1 MAVGIQIGKTKIF
14 LRAHAYELIEH
25 LRHKSMD
32 VATIKI
38 QTFARMHLDRRFFL
52 SLLKSSRM
60 VQCVFRRFK
69 SVNIAS
75 HLRRNQNSTVI
86 QRLLRMHLSKRY
98 FVAILL
104 VSRWSQAIRRT
115 IKAKQYCLNLK
126 RTQNANLI
134 QKWWKKSHLQSHY
147 QISRR
152 SCIVIQCSYRYF
164 VSKRKL
170 IELRLHQRDL
180 TAVIEERDM
189 LRKEVQTLRDEL
201 VKAQLSLKQIN
212 ESSNIN
218 DISSEI
224 EILRKENEDIRSLL
238 NAAETQL
245 IVESERSSGA
255 LKSVEETSEELDKLC
270 KVNEKICAELQEA
283 KLLVLS
289 KDDHLQIL
297 NESILVLREELEGER
312 HKSMNAASCSSKD
325 LERAQGEFDMIVKE
339 LQASKN
345 LILNKEEA
353 IRNLE
358 HRSLE
363 LNNNLLDSQIKNEE
377 LVKCNQD
384 LEKQLAAVSSQ
395 SMSLVNVEKDVDA
408 EVERL
413 SNELA
418 TVKNELQEYQVK
430 EKETNTLSDD
440 AMNGLKAEIL
450 SLQGKLAA
458 ELRNN
463 HEMMLESEL
472 KLTEARG
479 EVLTLLAK
487 VKELEH
493 INADERSIMPSNLLS
508 IPEPVTEGNGNAE
521 FLQEEVLR
529 LKEELKE
536 MNKVTIVQSTFDPNS
551 PEHLLARYE
560 ELRKL
565 SEANVMK
572 DHEIDNLRQEN
583 RRLQEQVDAQSP
595 DYSKLEVDDASSL
608 GFFDAADWRDSKKEM
623 DPFFFL
629 KRNGDLT
636 SPSASNRTPNREQ
649 EDALK
654 VINEFLRAEVES
666 LRKKLESAEKELAEE
681 KKKSA
686 EDLAAFSEALHGV
699 DKLRAAAEGMSRE
712 LARVKRR
719 DKFNKMVS
727 GKWET
732 MSLQDDNFSILS
744 GGTSLIQEAQE
755 KLSKS
760 GRPHMFWGMK
770 KK

>member
-1 MAVGIQIGKTKIF
+1 MLAVGIQIGKTKIF

-38 QTFARMHLDRRFFL
+38 QTFARMRLDRRFFL
-52 SLLKSSRM
+52 CLLKSSM
-60 VQCVFRRFK
+60 IVQCSFRRFK

-75 HLRRNQNSTVI
+75 DLRRNHNSTVI
-86 QRLLRMHLSKRY
+86 QRLLRMHLSKRC

-126 RTQNANLI
+126 RTQNAILI

-224 EILRKENEDIRSLL
+224 EILRKENDDMRSLL
-238 NAAETQL
+238 NAAESQL
-245 IVESERSSGA
+245 IAESERSSGA
-255 LKSVEETSEELDKLC
+255 LKSVEETSEELDKLS
-270 KVNEKICAELQEA
+270 KVNEKIRAELQEA

-289 KDDHLQIL
+289 KEDHLQIL
-297 NESILVLREELEGER
+297 NESILVLRKELEGER
-312 HKSMNAASCSSKD
+312 LKSINAASCSSND
-325 LERAQGEFDMIVKE
+325 LEKAEGDFDMIVQE

-345 LILNKEEA
+345 LILDKEEA

-358 HRSLE
+358 DRSLE
-363 LNNNLLDSQIKNEE
+363 LNKNLLYYQSKNEE
-377 LVKCNQD
+377 LLKCNQN
-384 LEKQLAAVSSQ
+384 LEKQLGAVSSQ
-395 SMSLVNVEKDVDA
+395 SMSAGNVEKDVDA

-418 TVKNELQEYQVK
+418 TVKNELHEYQIK
-430 EKETNTLSDD
+430 EKENNTLSDD

-458 ELRNN
+458 ESKKT
-463 HEMMLESEL
+463 HEIMLESEV
-472 KLTEARG
+472 KLTEAKG
-479 EVLTLLAK
+479 EMLALLAK
-487 VKELEH
+487 VKELEN
-493 INADERSIMPSNLLS
+493 INANERTSNLLP
-508 IPEPVTEGNGNAE
+508 IPEPFTEGKGNAE

-536 MNKVTIVQSTFDPNS
+536 MNKLTKVQSTFDPNS
-551 PEHLLARYE
+551 PEHLLARYD

-666 LRKKLESAEKELAEE
+666 LRKKLETAEKELAEE

-760 GRPHMFWGMK
+760 GRPNMFWGMK